1 MPTRTNI
8 SEKAASWLDVSTSD
22 PDDKR
27 RRKLLNIILT
37 GTGILSILTIIAIII
52 VSSLN
57 LTQTSSSDVLLIIF
71 SGISILAIV
80 FACYV
85 LNRNEN
91 LPGWIASTLFILFLM
106 IILGFSDTP
115 KELAGGRSLFTFI
128 LPVVIS
134 GILLPPIFSF
144 IFFGLVS
151 LEIAILGRIGNV
163 ETNQLAFITFF
174 LIAVISWLSSRA
186 VEQAIKDLRNLN
198 SELDQRVEERT
209 RELAEALTR
218 EFAETGKN
226 QAILEGIA
234 DGVLVFGPDEKMIVA
249 NPSVCQLLNI
259 ARDQLINKSI
269 DEFIATGPLTAQD
282 GGKLL
287 KLLTSPDKEAPS
299 TRFVWGKRTISVT
312 TAAVV
317 TPIGVPIGTVAVF
330 RDFTREAEV
339 EQMKNTFVAI
349 VSHELRTPLNAILAY
364 AEMIQG
370 GVYGEVNPK
379 QANAAARIF
388 SNTQRLIGLVSDL
401 LDQARLEAGKLK
413 INIEEFPI
421 SEAVYAMHS
430 IMEKPAKDKGLQLVI
445 EIEPTV
451 TKTVWGDSHR
461 YQQILINLVNNA
473 VKFTETGQVAV
484 RIYQPD
490 NDHWAIDVKDTGPGI
505 PQDAIAYIFDT
516 FRQVDGVTIRQHG
529 GAGLGLSIV
538 KRLVELMGGNIKVTS
553 TLNQGSTFTV
563 RMPVKPQ
570 EVNQGVKA

>member
-8 SEKAASWLDVSTSD
+8 SGKAASWLDVSTSD

-57 LTQTSSSDVLLIIF
+57 LTQTSSSDVLLVIF

-91 LPGWIASTLFILFLM
+91 LPGWIPSTLFILFLM
-106 IILGFSDTP
+106 LVLGFSDTP

-198 SELDQRVEERT
+198 SELDQRVDERT

-249 NPSVCQLLNI
+249 NPSVCQLLDI
-259 ARDQLINKSI
+259 HRDQLINKSI

-370 GVYGEVNPK
+370 GVYGEVNSK

-473 VKFTETGQVAV
+473 VKFTETGQVVV

-538 KRLVELMGGNIKVTS
+538 KRLVGLMGGNIKVTS
-553 TLNQGSTFTV
+553 ALNQGSTFTV
-563 RMPVKPQ
+563 TMPVKPQ

>member
-1 MPTRTNI
+1 MTAFLSRILKISSMDPDDSRKRGLLNI
-8 SEKAASWLDVSTSD
+8 LLLGLIVIAFLITLISVFAMSQEGSTSD
-22 PDDKR
+22 DI
-27 RRKLLNIILT
+27 IILF
-37 GTGILSILTIIAIII
+37 G
-52 VSSLN
+52 SSLVFLALAIGLLILN
-57 LTQTSSSDVLLIIF
+57 RRLIGSLSAWFFSFVLLAA
-71 SGISILAIV
+71 ISFADNPEQLVDGRSIYLFTIPIL
-80 FACYV
+80 
-85 LNRNEN
+85 
-91 LPGWIASTLFILFLM
+91 IASFILFPSAS
-106 IILGFSDTP
+106 FVF
-115 KELAGGRSLFTFI
+115 AGLSSAVIFI
-128 LPVVIS
+128 LTQFAGLQVANYFGMI
-134 GILLPPIFSF
+134 G
-144 IFFGLVS
+144 FFAIALV
-151 LEIAILGRIGNV
+151 AW
-163 ETNQLAFITFF
+163 LA
-174 LIAVISWLSSRA
+174 SSSM
-186 VEQAIKDLRNLN
+186 EQALRDLRILN
-198 SELDQRVEERT
+198 SQLDQRVDERT

-259 ARDQLINKSI
+259 PRDQLINKSI

-317 TPIGVPIGTVAVF
+317 TPVGIPIGTVAVF

-388 SNTQRLIGLVSDL
+388 SNTQRLISLVSDL

-430 IMEKPAKDKGLQLVI
+430 VMEKPAKDKGLQLVI

-563 RMPVKPQ
+563 IMPVKPQ